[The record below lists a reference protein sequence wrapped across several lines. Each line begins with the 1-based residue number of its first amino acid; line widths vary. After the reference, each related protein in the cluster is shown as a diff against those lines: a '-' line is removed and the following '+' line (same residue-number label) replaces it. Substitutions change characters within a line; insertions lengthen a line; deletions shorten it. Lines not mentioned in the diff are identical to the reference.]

1 VPVCIAWFVAFSLS
15 LSERKMSEIQDDRL
29 HHSFSTTRS
38 IFGKRQNVTPQPR
51 VSDPYHLTFHWATLT
66 CLRAFSTEYPY
77 DEEKKKTDYLPVT
90 VNLQDSK
97 VIVDEAPA
105 EEEIV
110 HKSPIFRWLAASL
123 PSSSSGFN
131 R

>member
-1 VPVCIAWFVAFSLS
+1 MIVFTSPSP
-15 LSERKMSEIQDDRL
+15 RQDL
-29 HHSFSTTRS
+29 YL
-38 IFGKRQNVTPQPR
+38 GNVTMSRLNQEL
-51 VSDPYHLTFHWATLT
+51 VILTIFTFHWATLT